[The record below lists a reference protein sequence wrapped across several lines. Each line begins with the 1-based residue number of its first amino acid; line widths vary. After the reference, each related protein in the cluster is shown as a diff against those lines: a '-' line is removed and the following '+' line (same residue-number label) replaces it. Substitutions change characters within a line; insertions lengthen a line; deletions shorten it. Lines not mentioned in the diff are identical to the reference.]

1 MLAANTWQ
9 ASQLQGAVRRRMRA
23 VSPPCQ
29 SRSSFL
35 AKCPITLT
43 VSQILILVTLFYMRK
58 GQLQEAKDFVQVRQK
73 TSRKGEVRGWLEPGQ
88 ALRSDSQ
95 GWAVHESCSHF
106 TQPLS
111 RSHLGKKEPRKQDPS
126 FLLKQW
132 NILKDDFN
140 QIIKLKIY
148 NKK

>member
-1 MLAANTWQ
+1 MTGQPAAGCGE
-9 ASQLQGAVRRRMRA
+9 ARRMSA

-73 TSRKGEVRGWLEPGQ
+73 TSRKGEVRGWHS
-88 ALRSDSQ
+88 LRPSPAF
-95 GWAVHESCSHF
+95 WF
-106 TQPLS
+106 TGLS
-111 RSHLGKKEPRKQDPS
+111 GPWVMQSLHSAPQQVTFGKKEPRKQDPS

-140 QIIKLKIY
+140 QIVKLKIY